1 MAETR
6 RAAAGHL
13 RARMRW
19 QQAQPHGRARKPCE
33 GHTVSVVDTCLF
45 VLFGKHEDDCGNVVC
60 PPLQMLDVET
70 MSLSHPHIEPG
81 PDGRTTIPGD
91 REGHSAAVIGSK
103 IHVFGGTWT
112 DDDDST
118 IYMNDLH
125 VLDVTCFVWS
135 RPTCSGTAPIERE
148 GHSASVVGNRVYIF
162 GGTWVDDDS
171 NSVYLND
178 LHVHDVDAMAWS
190 QPSTTGEPPS
200 QREGHTA
207 AVVGTDVIV
216 FGGAGLD
223 KEDSSV
229 NLCDL
234 HLLDTETLAWSQ
246 PQVHGPSPQ
255 ERRYHT
261 AVVIDKRIF
270 IFGGQY
276 YDPQADLHFE
286 CDHVLTEFDVESCTW
301 STRAVDN
308 TPPLRRA
315 CHGAGVVGKQVYIV
329 GGRYW
334 DVAEDDY
341 IFLNDIHVLDT
352 RPASTFSS
360 DWRRYLSNESL
371 SDVTLQAFGLRT
383 PRPRRRPRPLPR
395 ARAQP

>member
-1 MAETR
+1 
-6 RAAAGHL
+6 
-13 RARMRW
+13 MRW

-33 GHTVSVVDTCLF
+33 GHTVSVVDTSLF

-148 GHSASVVGNRVYIF
+148 GHSASVVGNRVHVF

-178 LHVHDVDAMAWS
+178 LHVHDVEAMAWS

-229 NLCDL
+229 NLR
-234 HLLDTETLAWSQ
+234 ETAPLT
-246 PQVHGPSPQ
+246 PNPSPNP
-255 ERRYHT
+255 YDT
-261 AVVIDKRIF
+261 A
-270 IFGGQY
+270 
-276 YDPQADLHFE
+276 PLTTSPTCATTLH
-286 CDHVLTEFDVESCTW
+286 
-301 STRAVDN
+301 
-308 TPPLRRA
+308 P
-315 CHGAGVVGKQVYIV
+315 
-329 GGRYW
+329 
-334 DVAEDDY
+334 
-341 IFLNDIHVLDT
+341 
-352 RPASTFSS
+352 
-360 DWRRYLSNESL
+360 
-371 SDVTLQAFGLRT
+371 
-383 PRPRRRPRPLPR
+383 
-395 ARAQP
+395 